1 MTKKDVLNIVEYI
14 ATDSFFKDFVV
25 RKRDNSIILK
35 TDYGYKQVQLE
46 HYNSY
51 DLSRNDLALEITPG
65 YAVRFNVLHKWF
77 EKYCKRPLNVQ
88 REDYSVGLIG
98 SMFNKTSEFYLLE
111 SREDY
116 TKDVQKIYIEV
127 VNNAKYLFSK
137 FATLKGYYEYHIDE
151 VLKGKEELPDGGAEW
166 VFEYLIATRL
176 VAPSSYDI
184 VKNMILERVKL
195 MISRKE
201 PNIIMYSDDL
211 PAILDDLEHTDFSM
225 GEWGKVIL

>member
-25 RKRDNSIILK
+25 RKRDNSILLK
-35 TDYGYKQVQLE
+35 TDYGYKQVQLV

-116 TKDVQKIYIEV
+116 TKDVQKIYTEV
-127 VNNAKYLFSK
+127 VNNAKCLFSK
-137 FATLKGYYEYHIDE
+137 FATLNGIYQYHIGE
-151 VLKGKEELPDGGAEW
+151 VLQGKEELPDGGAGW
-166 VFEYLIATRL
+166 VFQYLILTRL

-211 PAILDDLEHTDFSM
+211 PAILDDLEHTDFST